1 MTVPLPTPGGDDGT
15 WGDIL
20 NDFLSVELDPVSGQ
34 LLLRTDGSL
43 DATTTAKGIVRLAGD
58 LSGTATSPTI
68 AAGAIDNSK
77 VSASAA
83 IAKSKLAALDIANA
97 DVAAGAAIDQS
108 KIANLTTDLAG
119 KEPTIAAGTST
130 QYWRGDK
137 TWQTLTFSK
146 SISVESPSSSES
158 ITLFSTNQAIT
169 ITRVDAVVR
178 GTSPTV
184 TFQVYHNTSRTI
196 TTTTLFSATQTE
208 SSTGTPTQY
217 TSFVGGDATMAAD
230 EVAWL
235 ATTNT
240 TGTVNEFAL
249 TIYYTLG

>member
-83 IAKSKLAALDIANA
+83 IAKSKLAALNIANA

-146 SISVESPSSSES
+146 SITVEAPSSAEN
-158 ITLFSTNQAIT
+158 ITIFHSNFAVT
-169 ITRVDAVVR
+169 ITRVDAVLR
-178 GTSPTV
+178 GSSPTV
-184 TFQVYHNTSRTI
+184 TFQIPHGTNRTGAGSAN
-196 TTTTLFSATQTE
+196 LFSVAPTE
-208 SSTGTPTQY
+208 SSTTTATSY
-217 TSFVGGDATMAAD
+217 TSFGDATVGAGEM
-230 EVAWL
+230 VWL
-235 ATTNT
+235 TTSNT
-240 TGTVNEFAL
+240 TGTVNELAL
-249 TIYYTLG
+249 TVYYTLG